1 MSHQDPGDL
10 ELLLQLKQED
20 LEDACEERDDLQR
33 RLEEAVEEIIA
44 LKEQLS
50 GCDAER
56 RVAIEALRDAVTE
69 RVFWKSATERAL
81 RLWERAQDEK
91 DELRALAR
99 RAAWKAYCYADI
111 VISDLGPDEEVED
124 DCAQAALWLRQLE
137 EEEASPL

>member
-56 RVAIEALRDAVTE
+56 RVAIEALRDCY
-69 RVFWKSATERAL
+69 RQKKATM
-81 RLWERAQDEK
+81 
-91 DELRALAR
+91 DEL
-99 RAAWKAYCYADI
+99 W
-111 VISDLGPDEEVED
+111 
-124 DCAQAALWLRQLE
+124 QAAKVCRMTNVMRPYLE
-137 EEEASPL
+137 AIA